1 MPWKP
6 FVAYA
11 MLTACVLSV
20 VIGWLLW
27 SKKRDNKLANRL
39 LASLLFVYAYIYF
52 VTVLITDGGIV
63 YVPHLFRTAAPLNY
77 LVGPLIYLYV
87 RTSLF
92 SAQRLDLRRFG
103 WLLLPLVVNVIEL
116 IPFYVHSGAYK
127 LARLKALATMP
138 NSLFTITEG
147 GLPTQFH
154 LVGYTLSSLVY
165 SVLAARLWWRYHQRE
180 VPNQHRNPVFENWLK
195 TFVFVHL
202 VANLIWTAEMP
213 FLRNSDFANLTLNIT
228 YVIAQLTICLYI
240 IQRPTLLYGVYA
252 LSRPDIPPI
261 DNAQDTDNEPIIIL
275 NADRSLIGVRES
287 TASPATGSGELEQ
300 DIQGKLQ
307 LLEQYMRSQQPYL
320 QPRLSLAD
328 VSVATQVPPYLLS
341 AILNRVLGL
350 DFRDYVNE
358 HRVRHLCQ
366 LLESNQFA
374 HLTLEGIS
382 SQAGFSSKTT
392 FYRAFQKHTGSTPA
406 QYIARRQPADGS

>member
-1 MPWKP
+1 M
-6 FVAYA
+6 
-11 MLTACVLSV
+11 S
-20 VIGWLLW
+20 
-27 SKKRDNKLANRL
+27 
-39 LASLLFVYAYIYF
+39 SLLFVYAYIYF

-77 LVGPLIYLYV
+77 LIGPLIYGYV
-87 RTSLF
+87 RSSLF
-92 SAQRLDLRRFG
+92 SMQHLNLRRFG
-103 WLLLPLVVNVIEL
+103 LLLLPFVVNVVEL
-116 IPFYVHSGAYK
+116 IPFYGHSGAYK
-127 LARLKALATMP
+127 LARLKALAAVP

-147 GLPTQFH
+147 GLPAQFH

-165 SVLAARLWWRYHQRE
+165 SVLAARLWWLYRQRE
-180 VPNQHRNPVFENWLK
+180 RPNQHRNPVFERWLT
-195 TFVFVHL
+195 TFVLVHL
-202 VANLIWTAEMP
+202 VANLVWTVEMP
-213 FLRNSDFANLTLNIT
+213 FVRNSAFANLTLNMT

-252 LSRPDIPPI
+252 LSRPEPPI
-261 DNAQDTDNEPIIIL
+261 DNAQNPDSKPIIIVD
-275 NADRSLIGVRES
+275 ADRSLIGVR
-287 TASPATGSGELEQ
+287 ASIAPATGSGELEQ
-300 DIQGKLQ
+300 DIWEKLQ
-307 LLEQYMRSQQPYL
+307 SLEQYMLSQRPYL

-406 QYIARRQPADGS
+406 QYVARRQPADGA